1 MGPEVAL
8 EQPGPGEGLA
18 ADGAEAGQRVR
29 ADVHLEGAQAA
40 VLLVTELAGEAALGL
55 QVAVQLLMPGQGGRR
70 VEGPVAGEAPRAA
83 GGPLGPRQAAARS
96 LGPICVQDRGPAR
109 GQSQQRGQVEVVHA
123 VSERCAG
130 GPASPGVLQADFQG
144 AWPQGPASFLITQEC
159 GEGQGDVGNDGGEV
173 PGLGRVARC
182 GRGCLVWEDERH
194 HQPPTGCTGTTGI

>member
-18 ADGAEAGQRVR
+18 TDGAEAWQRVR

-40 VLLVTELAGEAALGL
+40 VLLVTELAGKAALGL
-55 QVAVQLLMPGQGGRR
+55 QVAVQLLMPGQGGRHM
-70 VEGPVAGEAPRAA
+70 EGLMAREAPRGA
-83 GGPLGPRQAAARS
+83 GGPLGLRQAAARN
-96 LGPICVQDRGPAR
+96 LGPVCVQDRGPAR

-130 GPASPGVLQADFQG
+130 GPASPRVLQADFQG
-144 AWPQGPASFLITQEC
+144 TWPRGPASFLIRQER
-159 GEGQGDVGNDGGEV
+159 GEGQGDMGDDGGEV

-182 GRGCLVWEDERH
+182 GRGCLVWEHEGH
-194 HQPPTGCTGTTGI
+194 HQPPAG